1 MADLSDGDSLRRSAT
16 DHLWMPNADWVDLAE
31 SGGPPI
37 AVQGSGIRVTDLE
50 GRSWIDVNG
59 GFMSV
64 NVGHGRSEIADAAHE
79 QMLRLGFA
87 PPGTVSEATIKVADK
102 LAQITPGSLSRTF
115 LVSGGSEAN
124 ETALKIA
131 RAYHAR
137 RGEPGRYKVVS
148 RRGSYHGA
156 TEGVRWLGST
166 TTTLSESDGPLVQG
180 LLHAP
185 SPNPYR
191 CELGGETASECAVLC
206 AEAVER
212 LIVVNDPATVS
223 AVIAEP
229 IAARECVVP
238 GDEYWPML
246 RETCDKYG
254 VVLIADEV
262 VTGFGRTGK
271 MFALEHW
278 GVVPDI
284 MTFAKG
290 IVSSYL
296 PFGAAIATDE
306 IADAFTGKDNYLR
319 HVFTASGHPVTSAAA
334 LKNIEIIEDEGLVA
348 NAREVGAYFKEQL
361 QGLMSDHPVIGD
373 VRGSGLLLGL
383 EIVSDRKTKEN
394 FDPELGVSASLSA
407 KIQKQGLWYRAGQ
420 GTMNLGPPLCIT
432 KAEVDEIVHA
442 LDLAFWELEGELE
455 IPSAV

>member
-1 MADLSDGDSLRRSAT
+1 
-16 DHLWMPNADWVDLAE
+16 MPNADWVNLAE
-31 SGGPPI
+31 TGGPPI
-37 AVQGSGIRVTDLE
+37 TVEGSGIRVTDLE

-64 NVGHGRSEIADAAHE
+64 NVGHGRSEIADAVHE
-79 QMLRLGFA
+79 QMLKLSFA
-87 PPGTVSEATIKVADK
+87 PPGTVSEATIRVADK
-102 LAQITPGSLSRTF
+102 LAEITPGSLSRSF

-131 RAYHAR
+131 RGYHVR
-137 RGEPGRYKVVS
+137 RGEPGRHKVVS

-156 TEGVRWLGST
+156 TGGVRWLGST
-166 TTTLSESDGPLVQG
+166 TTALSESDGPLVKG
-180 LLHAP
+180 LLYAP

-191 CELGGETASECAVLC
+191 CELGGETPSECAVLC
-206 AEAVER
+206 AEAVEQ
-212 LIVVNDPATVS
+212 LILYNDPATVS

-229 IAARECVVP
+229 IASRECVVP

-246 RETCDKYG
+246 RETCDRYG

-262 VTGFGRTGK
+262 ITGFGRTGK

-284 MTFAKG
+284 MTVAKG

-296 PFGAAIATDE
+296 PFGAAIATAE
-306 IADAFTGKDNYLR
+306 IADVFGGKDNYLR
-319 HVFTASGHPVTSAAA
+319 HVFTASGHPVSSAAA
-334 LKNIEIIEDEGLVA
+334 LKNIEILEDEGLVA
-348 NAREVGAYFKEQL
+348 NAATVGAYFKEQL
-361 QGLMSDHPVIGD
+361 QGLMTDHPVIGD

-383 EIVSDRKTKEN
+383 ELVSDRKTKEN
-394 FDPELGVSASLSA
+394 FDPELGVPASLSA
-407 KIQKQGLWYRAGQ
+407 KVQKQGLWYRAGE
-420 GTMNLGPPLCIT
+420 GTMNFGPPLCIT
-432 KAEVDEIVHA
+432 KAEVNEIVHA
-442 LDLAFWELEGELE
+442 VDLAFWELEGELK